1 MPVLYFDPAV
11 MFGSDVV
18 TLRNRASI
26 AILLILCLSL
36 GLMLAAG
43 PGVGAEGV
51 SSVVSVSYVEGTVTC
66 TPAGCSSSRA
76 LAEDENVRAGDRVDT
91 GGDGSVELVLPDESA
106 VRVGPESSV
115 LIKEAGYIE
124 VTKRSTNV
132 LNLLYG
138 KVRAVVAPFLSAES
152 AFTIETENATVGVR
166 GTDFVVSHDKKAGE
180 TDVLCSDGSVE
191 LRPTDVVR
199 KGLAPIRVVG
209 GEGIRLVRGKIPER
223 PARWVDDKRVRLLRN
238 LDFKGKRTKKII
250 ERRLEYLQDKGETA
264 VDKVKTGGEVLK
276 NKTNRTL
283 KNIFGK

>member
-1 MPVLYFDPAV
+1 
-11 MFGSDVV
+11 
-18 TLRNRASI
+18 
-26 AILLILCLSL
+26 
-36 GLMLAAG
+36 
-43 PGVGAEGV
+43 
-51 SSVVSVSYVEGTVTC
+51 
-66 TPAGCSSSRA
+66 
-76 LAEDENVRAGDRVDT
+76 
-91 GGDGSVELVLPDESA
+91 
-106 VRVGPESSV
+106 
-115 LIKEAGYIE
+115 
-124 VTKRSTNV
+124 V

-138 KVRAVVAPFLSAES
+138 KVRAVVAPFLNTES
-152 AFTIETENATVGVR
+152 AFIIETENATVGVR

-191 LRPTDVVR
+191 LRPKDIVR

-223 PARWVDDKRVRLLRN
+223 PARWVDDKRIKILRG